1 MFASKLSPEE
11 WAEARRLRAAG
22 DSYTAIA
29 RRFGVN
35 HSTIAGR
42 ARREA
47 WPSPRG
53 AAAPATPGARARR
66 ASPATADIHAE
77 VARRLFGV
85 IAARTR
91 MMELS
96 MQKRLEARRKDDAG
110 SEQPIVTRE
119 ERDAFAALIQDI
131 KQVLEIAPEPAATAD
146 GRTRTADPE
155 LAALRDGIDRH
166 GVAVA
171 SEKDALRAELA
182 EHLGKMFPQ
191 S

>member
-1 MFASKLSPEE
+1 MFASKLSPEQ

-22 DSYTAIA
+22 ESYTAIA

-47 WPSPRG
+47 WPGSAG
-53 AAAPATPGARARR
+53 ASTTGPGAKARP

-96 MQKRLEARRKDDAG
+96 MQKRLGARRKNDGG
-110 SEQPIVTRE
+110 SEPPIVTRE
-119 ERDAFAALIQDI
+119 ERDDFAALIHDI
-131 KQVLEIAPEPAATAD
+131 KQVLEISPEPAATTAD
-146 GRTRTADPE
+146 GRRTAANPE
-155 LAALRDGIDRH
+155 LTALSDDIDPH
-166 GVAVA
+166 GLAVA
-171 SEKDALRAELA
+171 SQKGALRAELA
-182 EHLGKMFPQ
+182 ERLGKLFPQ

>member
-1 MFASKLSPEE
+1 MFISKLSPEQ

-22 DSYTAIA
+22 ESCTAIA
-29 RRFGVN
+29 RRFGVTR
-35 HSTIAGR
+35 STVAGR

-47 WPSPRG
+47 WPGPDG
-53 AAAPATPGARARR
+53 AYPAAPRAKARP

-85 IAARTR
+85 IAVRTR

-96 MQKRLEARRKDDAG
+96 MQKRLEARKKNDAG
-110 SEQPIVTRE
+110 SELPLATME
-119 ERDAFAALIQDI
+119 ERDDFAALIQDI
-131 KQVLEIAPEPAATAD
+131 KQVLEISPEPAATAA
-146 GRTRTADPE
+146 GRTRTTNPE
-155 LAALRDGIDRH
+155 LAAVGDDVDPH
-166 GVAVA
+166 GLAVA

-182 EHLGKMFPQ
+182 ERLGKMFPQ